1 MIIIYKNTKKY
12 YVLHKIANT
21 LVEENKLHNKFTFIY
36 PTKFNL
42 PFIVSFHKNLSFLT
56 QIIYLKQKLEFSL
69 DRNFVLHIVDLK
81 PVISVS
87 NVDTFKV
94 EETYLI
100 LQLKL
105 QGTITTGRIK

>member
-42 PFIVSFHKNLSFLT
+42 PFIISFHKKFIFFNTNNLF
-56 QIIYLKQKLEFSL
+56 
-69 DRNFVLHIVDLK
+69 
-81 PVISVS
+81 
-87 NVDTFKV
+87 
-94 EETYLI
+94 ETEI
-100 LQLKL
+100 
-105 QGTITTGRIK
+105 RIQP